1 MRNKGKYW
9 KMNEAEKVCS
19 KNEKKNHMKRKTWEN
34 RLFLRISESIEKEKN
49 VEQPNKLVEK
59 KNYAKLCTIR
69 LKRI

>member
-1 MRNKGKYW
+1 
-9 KMNEAEKVCS
+9 
-19 KNEKKNHMKRKTWEN
+19 MKRKTWEN

-49 VEQPNKLVEK
+49 VEQPNKLVKK